1 MLARATAPQN
11 KLNKRLFKPAARL
24 LARTLDAGRLP
35 VLYVAAAL
43 RLGVIQ
49 TVRRASGCSCG
60 RARGLRGA
68 RTTLGRRP
76 KAPVVVW
83 CALFRLCVVSDRT
96 ALPRVDARR
105 CETRT
110 PSRSAV
116 GAPDLP
122 PPAGGMAFDV
132 FGELSLRPSLKALG
146 LLQVQPLRAV
156 PPAPCGPGRGRCR
169 GYSCAAPSCRGLRV
183 RVLCTISVGL

>member
-122 PPAGGMAFDV
+122 PPAGGMALDV
-132 FGELSLRPSLKALG
+132 FGELSLRPSVEASCSRCA
-146 LLQVQPLRAV
+146 QCHPLRRAGLVAV
-156 PPAPCGPGRGRCR
+156 
-169 GYSCAAPSCRGLRV
+169 AAVVIAARHHRV
-183 RVLCTISVGL
+183 VAYACVCFAQSL